1 MLEQLKNIKDKS
13 IIALAIVGAASVILT
28 VVRLVRT
35 RRIQAEGMDLHVEE
49 PENHD

>member
-13 IIALAIVGAASVILT
+13 IIALAIVGAASIILT
-28 VVRLVRT
+28 VVRLVRN
-35 RRIQAEGMDLHVEE
+35 RRIQTEEMDLHVEE